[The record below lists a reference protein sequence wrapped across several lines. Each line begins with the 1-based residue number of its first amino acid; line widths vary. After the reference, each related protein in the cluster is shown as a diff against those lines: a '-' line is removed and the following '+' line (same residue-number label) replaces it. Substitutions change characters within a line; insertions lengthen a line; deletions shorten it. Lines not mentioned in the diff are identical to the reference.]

1 MSHVMKT
8 LNEKWLQSHI
18 FPPSLQLL
26 LTDYMTQKPGFVTLP
41 NMVAW
46 SSGARALLKLEMF

>member
-26 LTDYMTQKPGFVTLP
+26 LTDYMTKTRICDFTLHG
-41 NMVAW
+41 
-46 SSGARALLKLEMF
+46 SLEQRSQSFTQT

>member
-26 LTDYMTQKPGFVTLP
+26 LTEYMTQKPGFVTLNAKNHSFP
-41 NMVAW
+41 I
-46 SSGARALLKLEMF
+46 